1 MKASIRRTPEQ
12 WQRLI
17 GQWEESGL
25 SMVRFC
31 EDRQIGYASFCQW
44 RKRLAEERVAQDPEV
59 SFIDI
64 GALASSEAARG
75 WEIVLC
81 LGQGVELRL
90 SRT

>member
-1 MKASIRRTPEQ
+1 LVEQ
-12 WQRLI
+12 WQ
-17 GQWEESGL
+17 ESGL
-25 SMVRFC
+25 SMARFC
-31 EDRQIGYASFCQW
+31 EDHHLGYASFCQW

-64 GALASSEAARG
+64 GALSSSEATHG

-81 LGQGVELRL
+81 LGQGIELRL